1 MRRVA
6 VACAAAVLVVVLALN
21 SARWFSNDSTR
32 TPVQVEPR
40 CNEME
45 AMWLQAQAVPS
56 AQLVP
61 CVASLPVG
69 WSFGELTVNNG
80 RSTITVDHDRAGSG
94 AIDLHFARSCDT
106 TNTTEAPADVPELDL
121 AAIEGLDLAGDGEA
135 EVHLPL
141 LLGAA
146 FGLSTSEARRLLAQ
160 GAVKLDGETV
170 PPDSLDVPFGELAGR
185 VLQAGKRRF
194 AAIPAKPG

>member
-1 MRRVA
+1 MA
-6 VACAAAVLVVVLALN
+6 TYYELLLLEEPPEEE
-21 SARWFSNDSTR
+21 
-32 TPVQVEPR
+32 PVQAKR
-40 CNEME
+40 
-45 AMWLQAQAVPS
+45 ALARR
-56 AQLVP
+56 LVDR
-61 CVASLPVG
+61 
-69 WSFGELTVNNG
+69 FHGE
-80 RSTITVDHDRAGSG
+80 GSG
-94 AIDLHFARSCDT
+94 LEAEAAFDRVHKRH
-106 TNTTEAPADVPELDL
+106 EAPADVPELDL